1 MVASRTKYFTSVN
14 FSETNLLE
22 VRLIT
27 YLKNTRESSGDEVK
41 AQVIRALTAFY
52 SVYAI
57 AEDPNS
63 TQAEVEQAFT
73 KSLNMLSGQMSD
85 IAAYCRGRIPLSTDS
100 WQRFGLLPSS
110 FPPLAISTG
119 SIAPLPQAIASPPPS
134 PSPAVE
140 IAQVPQSVPVAPPP
154 EVEIDVENMSDE
166 EYDAYLRSLPNDHIE
181 IKKP

>member
-1 MVASRTKYFTSVN
+1 MVVSRTKYFTSVN

-22 VRLIT
+22 IRLIT
-27 YLKNTRESSGDEVK
+27 HLKNKRESSGEEVK
-41 AQVIRALTAFY
+41 AQVIHALTAFY

-119 SIAPLPQAIASPPPS
+119 SIAFPPPS
-134 PSPAVE
+134 PPPAVK
-140 IAQVPQSVPVAPPP
+140 IAQVIEPLAILKPKKMTP
-154 EVEIDVENMSDE
+154 EELQDYLDTLPEAE
-166 EYDAYLRSLPNDHIE
+166 ADAYYAALPNDQLT
-181 IKKP
+181 IK